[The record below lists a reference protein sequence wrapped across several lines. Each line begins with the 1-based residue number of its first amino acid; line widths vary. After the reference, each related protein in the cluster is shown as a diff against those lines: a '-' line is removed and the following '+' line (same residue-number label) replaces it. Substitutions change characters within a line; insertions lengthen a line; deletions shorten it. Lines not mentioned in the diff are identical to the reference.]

1 MMMLLD
7 VLTGAPLAGT
17 GTVSSLLLIKDSNT
31 LCGSNMQQLVKISDT
46 KEMKFSIKHI
56 FQPLKIKYWI
66 FMVVINGYYLNYY
79 LGI

>member
-7 VLTGAPLAGT
+7 VLTGAPPA
-17 GTVSSLLLIKDSNT
+17 GTVSSLLLIKDSNNT

-46 KEMKFSIKHI
+46 KEMEFSIKHI

-79 LGI
+79 PGI